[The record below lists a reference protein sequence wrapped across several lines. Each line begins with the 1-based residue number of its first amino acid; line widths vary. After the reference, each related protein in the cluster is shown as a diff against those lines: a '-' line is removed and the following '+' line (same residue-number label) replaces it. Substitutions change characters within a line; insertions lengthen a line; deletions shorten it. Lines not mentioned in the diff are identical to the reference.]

1 MAGREGVQFRCEE
14 GGGEFAATAGGGK
27 RRVRMMRRFGFLA
40 LSSLLVAVHGGA
52 AHAAEGPRRAA
63 LGIAVTPKNFPAHTP
78 GDVDEAFRMA
88 KQLGEYAV
96 FIYQWKELDPA
107 IPKLVLEKSRQAGL
121 IPIVG
126 VSPTTLDQGRKE
138 LDLPAAVRQKA
149 GTLVSFAN
157 PVIREAFKDAA
168 RELARLR
175 PPYLCLATEINF
187 LALQRLDEY
196 LRFASLYKEAYREVK
211 RISPETAVFVS
222 FQWEWVRIL
231 DAKELH
237 RIKEHSKVIDIFRP
251 ELDVVG
257 LTTYP
262 SPFHA
267 SPAELPPDYYA
278 WMSHHIRKTD
288 EVLFMEV
295 GWPTTG
301 TGSEEEQV
309 AFIQRLPELLQG
321 INISVV
327 AWALLHDVGLAAF
340 DENLNTVGL
349 ATRAGQRKK
358 GYLAFEEWSRS
369 PR

>member
-1 MAGREGVQFRCEE
+1 M
-14 GGGEFAATAGGGK
+14 
-27 RRVRMMRRFGFLA
+27 
-40 LSSLLVAVHGGA
+40 
-52 AHAAEGPRRAA
+52 
-63 LGIAVTPKNFPAHTP
+63 
-78 GDVDEAFRMA
+78 
-88 KQLGEYAV
+88 
-96 FIYQWKELDPA
+96 
-107 IPKLVLEKSRQAGL
+107 
-121 IPIVG
+121 
-126 VSPTTLDQGRKE
+126 
-138 LDLPAAVRQKA
+138 
-149 GTLVSFAN
+149 
-157 PVIREAFKDAA
+157 
-168 RELARLR
+168 
-175 PPYLCLATEINF
+175 
-187 LALQRLDEY
+187 
-196 LRFASLYKEAYREVK
+196 
-211 RISPETAVFVS
+211 
-222 FQWEWVRIL
+222 RIL

-237 RIKEHSKVIDIFRP
+237 RVKEHSKVIDIFRP

-309 AFIQRLPELLQG
+309 AFIQRLPGLLQG
-321 INISVV
+321 VNISVV

-358 GYLAFEEWSRS
+358 GYLAFEEWRRS

>member
-1 MAGREGVQFRCEE
+1 MENRTMR
-14 GGGEFAATAGGGK
+14 T
-27 RRVRMMRRFGFLA
+27 MRRFGFLA
-40 LSSLLVAVHGGA
+40 LSGLLLAVCSGTA
-52 AHAAEGPRRAA
+52 RAAEAPRRVA

-88 KQLGEYAV
+88 KDLGEYAV

-149 GTLVSFAN
+149 GPFVSFAN

-211 RISPETAVFVS
+211 RISPETRVFVS

-267 SPAELPPDYYA
+267 SPAELPPDYYT

-309 AFIQRLPELLQG
+309 TFIQRLPGLLQG

-358 GYLAFEEWSRS
+358 GYLAFEEWRRS